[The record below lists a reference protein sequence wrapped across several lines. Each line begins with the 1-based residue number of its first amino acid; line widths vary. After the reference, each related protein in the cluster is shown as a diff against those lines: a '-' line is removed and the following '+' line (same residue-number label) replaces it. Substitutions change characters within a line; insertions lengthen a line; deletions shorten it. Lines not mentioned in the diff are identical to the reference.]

1 MWSKSLILQ
10 LRENLGLLWLNF
22 YEDCYEWHHH
32 RHRHTPHVGVEFYTI
47 PPPLWIFNRKA
58 FSSQPFTRHFP
69 GTVFTNQ
76 QIFSTHKSLHPQL
89 LQRPDITSE
98 REIIQYNII
107 DWIYLMLSN
116 IESIP
121 YYGTH
126 NIIDSASQIGQ
137 PLLMRVLNLPVT
149 AQEGWGQKVL
159 AQPLGYRSG
168 GTGSKSACSTSS
180 FTVTPHSR

>member
-1 MWSKSLILQ
+1 
-10 LRENLGLLWLNF
+10 
-22 YEDCYEWHHH
+22 
-32 RHRHTPHVGVEFYTI
+32 
-47 PPPLWIFNRKA
+47 
-58 FSSQPFTRHFP
+58 
-69 GTVFTNQ
+69 
-76 QIFSTHKSLHPQL
+76 
-89 LQRPDITSE
+89 
-98 REIIQYNII
+98 
-107 DWIYLMLSN
+107 MLSN